1 MTFFLEIY
9 CLIPSFLSLLCFSFF
24 LSFSQ
29 RTHVW
34 VTIYVHMHINEK
46 PVELLMQSVEWFVV
60 RSDRPRPMGPKVEGP

>member
-9 CLIPSFLSLLCFSFF
+9 CLIPSFLSFFIMFFF